1 MAQLIRIGNSQG
13 VRIPKPLIEQ
23 AMLEGKELSIE
34 LVEGGGLLIRPISKA
49 RAGWAEQIQATL
61 QQQATEALDSE
72 WLDAPLSDQDWS
84 WE

>member
-13 VRIPKPLIEQ
+13 LRIPKPLIEQ

-34 LVEGGGLLIRPISKA
+34 VVEGGGLLIRPLNKA
-49 RAGWAEQIQATL
+49 RAGWSEQIQAIL
-61 QQQATEALDSE
+61 QNRGAETIDQE
-72 WLDAPLSDQDWS
+72 WLDAPLTEDDWN

>member
-34 LVEGGGLLIRPISKA
+34 VVEGGGLLIRPVNKA

-61 QQQATEALDSE
+61 RNRGEESLDQE
-72 WLDAPLSDQDWS
+72 WLDATLTEDEWI

>member
-1 MAQLIRIGNSQG
+1 MVQLIRIGNSQG

-34 LVEGGGLLIRPISKA
+34 VVEGGGLLIRPLNKA

-61 QQQATEALDSE
+61 QNRGAEPPDQE
-72 WLDAPLSDQDWS
+72 WLDATLTDDDGR
-84 WE
+84 

>member
-34 LVEGGGLLIRPISKA
+34 VVEGGGLLIRPLNKA

-61 QQQATEALDSE
+61 RNHGAEPLDQE
-72 WLDAPLSDQDWS
+72 WLDATLTDDDWS

>member
-1 MAQLIRIGNSQG
+1 MAQIIRIGNSQG

-49 RAGWAEQIQATL
+49 RTGWAEQIQVAL
-61 QQQATEALDSE
+61 QQQGTETLDHE
-72 WLDAPLSDQDWS
+72 WLGAPLSDDDWI

>member
-34 LVEGGGLLIRPISKA
+34 VVEGGGLLIRPVNKA
-49 RAGWAEQIQATL
+49 RAGWAEQIQTTL
-61 QQQATEALDSE
+61 RNRGAEPLDEE
-72 WLDAPLSDQDWS
+72 WLDAALTEDDWI